1 MSSRFDITAPSRAD
15 REAAKW
21 DALGQD
27 KYVPGVVPLSAADM
41 EFVSPPEI
49 IDALVETAQ
58 FGMFGY
64 TLWNDR
70 YFNALQ
76 KWMKERHDWDIDRG
90 SFVRI
95 NGVVSGLGV
104 ALNVFTKPG
113 DSVVIQTPVYHPFYS
128 CVEDNNRVLV
138 TNPLIRTENGYEM
151 DFADLEEKLSRPEV
165 TAIILCSPHNPV
177 GRVWKEE
184 ELRRV
189 GDLCLK
195 YNVFVICD
203 EIHNDLICPGHKHVV
218 YATLG
223 EEYANNCVIGTA
235 PSKTFSLA
243 GLGLANMIIPDPEKK
258 ARFHKEVLRTGCT
271 TVSTFG
277 TIAMEV
283 GYEQCAYWVDEAME
297 YIKAN
302 HDYLTAFFAEHF
314 PKCWVCPLEGTYLAW
329 VDFASIEP
337 DQEKRTKFLQEKAKL
352 YLSNGTQ
359 FGSPTFERF
368 NLACSREVLVNS
380 LNRLLAAAKEAGLA

>member
-128 CVEDNNRVLV
+128 CVEDNDRVLV
-138 TNPLIRTENGYEM
+138 TNPLIRTERGYEM
-151 DFADLEEKLSRPEV
+151 DFVDLEEKLSRPEV

-203 EIHNDLICPGHKHVV
+203 EIHNDLICAGHKHVV

-368 NLACSREVLVNS
+368 NLACSREVLVGS